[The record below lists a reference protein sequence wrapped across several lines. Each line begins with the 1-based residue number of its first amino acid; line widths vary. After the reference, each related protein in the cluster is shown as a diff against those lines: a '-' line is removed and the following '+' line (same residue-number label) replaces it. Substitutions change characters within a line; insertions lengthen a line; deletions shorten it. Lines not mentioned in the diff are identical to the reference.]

1 MYLHTFWTR
10 GIEGTDKTVGS
21 RDDLQPSSLE
31 LRHHVVMLKSK
42 HGSSRRSIIL
52 FVLPP
57 TSHTSPF
64 QLTPS
69 KWLTAPY
76 IRLLYCRE
84 YDRHHAS
91 ARISSNEMQMP
102 LAEHMPPP
110 TCFMERR
117 DFKIRWV
124 LIVFAVLKFDIPV
137 SSALGYKGALPL
149 LEMHEDREHRSYNN
163 DYVPIFLAVL
173 SHEFSNPSLPLIH
186 MKASRHLCK

>member
-1 MYLHTFWTR
+1 MKCTYIHFELEALR
-10 GIEGTDKTVGS
+10 GPIRRLEVAMIYK
-21 RDDLQPSSLE
+21 QSSLE

-110 TCFMERR
+110 TRFTERR
-117 DFKIRWV
+117 DFKIR
-124 LIVFAVLKFDIPV
+124 
-137 SSALGYKGALPL
+137 
-149 LEMHEDREHRSYNN
+149 
-163 DYVPIFLAVL
+163 
-173 SHEFSNPSLPLIH
+173 
-186 MKASRHLCK
+186 